1 MSVDPGVPEP
11 AGGVPAPAGAAGSVS
26 IVSVRA
32 GTLAEPASLEEL
44 PSLLLDQ
51 GSTVWIDLTDPSGE
65 QVHTLASM
73 LGVHPVV
80 IEDIIESDGRSK
92 LEAVDEVLHIVLFAL
107 TREDA
112 TVLREVDFVLGHRFL
127 LTVHPATWDIRA
139 AHHLRAGL
147 GAVMQRGPD
156 ALMWALSDAIVD
168 GYFPV
173 FDQLADEIDALED
186 RILERPDRETLQ
198 RVLEMKRE
206 LIRIRHVIAPGRE
219 VFNQLTSREH
229 DVIGEAQVLYFRD
242 IYDHLVR
249 LTDDFDSFRELTA
262 STIELYLSTVNNN
275 LTVIM
280 KRLTGATVV
289 LAGIAAVAGIFGM
302 SEATSAFDGRE
313 GIGFWAV
320 SLITI
325 AVAGVILAILR
336 RVGWV

>member
-1 MSVDPGVPEP
+1 MRQGAS
-11 AGGVPAPAGAAGSVS
+11 GGRDQFVGSSDIS
-26 IVSVRA
+26 IVSVRDGMVVEP
-32 GTLAEPASLEEL
+32 GTIDEL
-44 PSLLLDQ
+44 PALLVDE
-51 GSTVWIDLTDPSGE
+51 GSVVWIDLTDPPAE

-80 IEDIIESDGRSK
+80 VEDIVESDARSK
-92 LEAVDEVLHIVLFAL
+92 LEEVDEILHIVLFAL
-107 TREDA
+107 TRDDQ
-112 TVLREVDFVLGHRFL
+112 TKLHKVDFILGRRSL
-127 LTVHPATWDIRA
+127 LTVHPSSWDIRA
-139 AHHLRAGL
+139 AHQLRAGP
-147 GAVMQRGPD
+147 GTVMRRGPD
-156 ALMWALSDAIVD
+156 ALLWALCDAVVD

-173 FDQLADEIDALED
+173 FDQLADEIDRLED

-198 RVLEMKRE
+198 KVLDMKRE

-229 DVIGEAQVLYFRD
+229 EVIGEPQILYFRD

-249 LTDDFDSFRELTA
+249 LTDEFDSFRELTA

-302 SEATSAFDGRE
+302 SEAASALDGRE
-313 GIGFWAV
+313 GVGFWIVSVVTVVIAGAV
-320 SLITI
+320 L
-325 AVAGVILAILR
+325 AVLR
-336 RVGWV
+336 RIGWV

>member
-1 MSVDPGVPEP
+1 MSVTTVPGLVRP
-11 AGGVPAPAGAAGSVS
+11 AASPSSASGMARSRSQSRSRTLPA
-26 IVSVRA
+26 
-32 GTLAEPASLEEL
+32 
-44 PSLLLDQ
+44 LLLDQ
-51 GSTVWIDLTDPSGE
+51 GSIVWIDLTDPPAE

-80 IEDIIESDGRSK
+80 TDDIVDSDGRSK
-92 LEAVDEVLHIVLFAL
+92 LEEVDEVLHIVLFAMTRDDL
-107 TREDA
+107 TR
-112 TVLREVDFVLGHRFL
+112 LHEVDFILGQRFL
-127 LTVHPATWDIRA
+127 LTVHPSSWDIHA
-139 AHHLRAGL
+139 AHQLRAGL
-147 GAVMQRGPD
+147 GAVMRRGPD

-173 FDQLADEIDALED
+173 FDQLADEIDRLED

-198 RVLEMKRE
+198 KVLDMKRE

-229 DVIGEAQVLYFRD
+229 DVIGEAQILYFRD

-249 LTDDFDSFRELTA
+249 LTDEFDSFRELTA

-289 LAGIAAVAGIFGM
+289 LAEIAAVAGIFGM
-302 SEATSAFDGRE
+302 SEATSALDGRE
-313 GIGFWAV
+313 GVGFWVV
-320 SLITI
+320 SLVTVV
-325 AVAGVILAILR
+325 VAGAVLALLR
-336 RVGWV
+336 RIGWV